1 MNLPVDT
8 HMKMLEPVFKEQN
21 PEAEVAVIPDSVSSP
36 EELATMVAE
45 ALRAKRCVVTVTAD
59 ERIAEV
65 CSGQS
70 ASFGE
75 VHFAATTTIVE
86 YSDARDNMFS
96 VLELNGT
103 AIGVVQVSGPQDKVQ
118 FTEHDLKVLRILAAF
133 ITRAIE
139 ADRLQKLVAS
149 PFARMTLKR
158 SSDQTI
164 GDIVTQSIQNPS
176 QLSKMLARS
185 FYTEMTRAGFDFSQI
200 IGAATEII
208 SELASNVRKHSDRKQ
223 RRGG

>member
-1 MNLPVDT
+1 MPPTRRASLSGAQQDTAPSDWTRCRRHDDARLNLPVDT

-103 AIGVVQVSGPQDKVQ
+103 AIG
-118 FTEHDLKVLRILAAF
+118 
-133 ITRAIE
+133 
-139 ADRLQKLVAS
+139 
-149 PFARMTLKR
+149 
-158 SSDQTI
+158 
-164 GDIVTQSIQNPS
+164 
-176 QLSKMLARS
+176 
-185 FYTEMTRAGFDFSQI
+185 
-200 IGAATEII
+200 
-208 SELASNVRKHSDRKQ
+208 
-223 RRGG
+223 

>member
-1 MNLPVDT
+1 MDT
-8 HMKMLEPVFKEQN
+8 RMKNWEPIFKEQDPQAEIAVLARGCGN
-21 PEAEVAVIPDSVSSP
+21 SSEA
-36 EELATMVAE
+36 LATMVAE
-45 ALRAKRCVVTVTAD
+45 ALGATRCVVTIEAH

-65 CSGQS
+65 CSGHY

-75 VHFAATTTIVE
+75 VHFGAATAIVE
-86 YSDARDNMFS
+86 YSKARDKMFS
-96 VLELNGT
+96 VLELNGN
-103 AIGVVQVSGPQDKVQ
+103 AIGVVQVSGPKDKRQ
-118 FTEHDLKVLRILAAF
+118 FNEHDLRLLRIFAAF
-133 ITRAIE
+133 IARAIE

-164 GDIVTQSIQNPS
+164 GDIVAQSIQNPN

-185 FYTEMTRAGFDFSQI
+185 FYREMTRAGFDFSQI
-200 IGAATEII
+200 IAAATEII
-208 SELASNVRKHSDRKQ
+208 SELASNVRKHSDRKH